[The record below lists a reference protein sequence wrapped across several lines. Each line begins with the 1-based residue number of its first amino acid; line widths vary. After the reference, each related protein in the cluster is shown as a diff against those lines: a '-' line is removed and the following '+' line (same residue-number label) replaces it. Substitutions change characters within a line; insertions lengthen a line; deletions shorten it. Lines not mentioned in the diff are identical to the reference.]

1 MNRSIDLLERLAH
14 ETHNIFRMNR
24 RGYLYVTADE
34 ARVGAFTR
42 RAAHTAD
49 LGAGPLRI
57 HSTSDAD
64 YQPEE
69 PIAGATGADL
79 LLEPE
84 LIRKHFP
91 AITPQAA
98 AVLHVRRAGW
108 LSAQQLGMYLLEQA
122 RRLGVRLESCEVERV
137 ELSGGRVSGVVL
149 GSGERIDCPVFV
161 NAAGPFLKR
170 VGTLLGIDIPVET
183 ELHLKI
189 SFKDHL
195 RVVDRAAPLMIW
207 DDGQSLPWDAPEREA
222 LQADP
227 ETRWLTEAFP
237 PGVHARP
244 EGAGESQTILMLW
257 DYAAKRADPVFPLP
271 ADELYPEVV
280 LRGLA
285 TMLPGLQRYFGRA
298 PRPYVDGGY
307 YVKTP
312 ENRLLA
318 GPLPVDGAYVIGGLS
333 GYGIMSCCAAGEL
346 LAACMAHATLP
357 GYAAAFS
364 IDRYN
369 DPAYRAALAKVDSR
383 GQL

>member
-1 MNRSIDLLERLAH
+1 MTLQQLRYFCEVVRQDL
-14 ETHNIFRMNR
+14 NI
-24 RGYLYVTADE
+24 
-34 ARVGAFTR
+34 
-42 RAAHTAD
+42 
-49 LGAGPLRI
+49 
-57 HSTSDAD
+57 S
-64 YQPEE
+64 
-69 PIAGATGADL
+69 
-79 LLEPE
+79 
-84 LIRKHFP
+84 K
-91 AITPQAA
+91 AA
-98 AVLHVRRAGW
+98 AALHVRRAGW

-137 ELSGGRVSGVVL
+137 ELSRGRVSGVVL

-207 DDGQSLPWDAPEREA
+207 DDEQSLPWDAPEREA

-227 ETRWLTEAFP
+227 ETSWLTESFP

-257 DYAAKRADPVFPLP
+257 DYAAKRAEPVFPLP
-271 ADELYPEVV
+271 TDELYPEVA

-346 LAACMAHATLP
+346 LAAHVAHLPLP

-369 DPAYRAALAKVDSR
+369 DPAYRAALAKVDSG